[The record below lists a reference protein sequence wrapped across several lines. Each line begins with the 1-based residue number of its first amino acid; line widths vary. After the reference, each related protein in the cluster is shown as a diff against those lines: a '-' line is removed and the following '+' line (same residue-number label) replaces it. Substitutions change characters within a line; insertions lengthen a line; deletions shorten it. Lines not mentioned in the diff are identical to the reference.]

1 MIKVALIGVGR
12 TGSLVAKSIIESKMQ
27 LVSAFAVQ
35 GDSALGQDVGQVAGL
50 QKIGVNVSNVSDLAK
65 VLDQTKPDVLVDFS
79 KADAFMQNLN
89 LLAGKKLNMVVG
101 TTGFTEQQLNEIKKV
116 VEKNNIGIVLSPN
129 MSVGVNVFWQ
139 LCREAARNLKG
150 YNIEI
155 IDKHHK
161 FKKDSPSGTALKAA
175 QIIAEAQGLNQK
187 NFVYGRQGQSLRD
200 EGDIGIHAIRAG
212 NIVGEHTV
220 IFANQNER
228 VELTHIANSREAF
241 AEGVPKAVDFIKDK
255 KGFYGMEDVLNL
267 K

>member
-12 TGSLVAKSIIESKMQ
+12 TGSLVAKSIIERKMQ
-27 LVSAFAVQ
+27 IVAAFAAQ
-35 GDSALGQDVGQVAGL
+35 GDPQVGQDVGILAGL
-50 QKIGVNVSNVSDLAK
+50 QKIGVNVSSAADLAK
-65 VLDQTKPDVLVDFS
+65 ILDSSKPDVVVDFTV
-79 KADAFMQNLN
+79 ANAFMQNLG
-89 LLAGKKLNMVVG
+89 LLAGKKLNLVVG
-101 TTGFTEQQLNEIKKV
+101 TTGFSEQQLNEIKDV
-116 VEKNNIGIVLSPN
+116 VKKKDIGVVLSPN

-175 QIIAEAQGLNQK
+175 QIIAEAQGLSQR
-187 NFVYGRQGQSLRD
+187 NFVYGRQGQSLRN

-220 IFANQNER
+220 IFASLNER
-228 VELTHIANSREAF
+228 IEITHIAQSREAF
-241 AEGVPKAVDFIKDK
+241 AEGVPKAIEYIREK
-255 KGFYGMEDVLNL
+255 KGFYGMDDVLGL